1 MKNCTPYINYI
12 LWEVTKKCCI
22 KIFIFLKLTQLQ
34 LWLYTEAEFLLL
46 GNKIFIYITFYGAFL
61 HY

>member
-1 MKNCTPYINYI
+1 MYKLYIVRSYS
-12 LWEVTKKCCI
+12 EVLYYN
-22 KIFIFLKLTQLQ
+22 IFLKLTQLQ

-46 GNKIFIYITFYGAFL
+46 GSKIFIYITFYEAFL